1 MAVIVFA
8 PTPCASHSITQ
19 GRFGGESKTAVSTL
33 PLPVKAEYPIG
44 VAVGVGV
51 GGPTVGVTVGTVVAV
66 GGTVGTGVGT

>member
-1 MAVIVFA
+1 MIVFA
-8 PTPCASHSITQ
+8 PAPSASHSITQ
-19 GRFGGESKTAVSTL
+19 GRFGGESKISVSTA

-51 GGPTVGVTVGTVVAV
+51 GGPTVGVAVGTVVAV